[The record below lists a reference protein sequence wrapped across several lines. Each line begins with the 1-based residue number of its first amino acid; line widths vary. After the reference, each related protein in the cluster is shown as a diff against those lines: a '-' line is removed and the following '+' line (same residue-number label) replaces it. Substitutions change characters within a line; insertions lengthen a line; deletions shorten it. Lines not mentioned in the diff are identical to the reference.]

1 MKLGKLAA
9 WVLFYAFDARN
20 GAAFAQRVERWGY
33 DAIWIPE
40 AHGRDP
46 LIGASW
52 ILANTTMLK
61 VAIGVANIYARDS
74 LATVNAQYALA
85 EQSADRFLLGVGVSH
100 IPLVEGLR
108 GHKYEK
114 PIAAMTAYL
123 ESMKNATYGGRRLP
137 KHQKPSLR
145 PSARGCSRWLQ
156 SMQTELIPITSR
168 LCIRRKPAGFWGPIS
183 CYARSKRCYLRRIPS
198 RRAASGVG
206 FSNRI

>member
-61 VAIGVANIYARDS
+61 VATGVANIYARDS

-85 EQSADRFLLGVGVSH
+85 EQSEDVFCLELEYRTSLLLKDFAVIS
-100 IPLVEGLR
+100 
-108 GHKYEK
+108 
-114 PIAAMTAYL
+114 T
-123 ESMKNATYGGRRLP
+123 KNR
-137 KHQKPSLR
+137 SLR
-145 PSARGCSRWLQ
+145 VSA
-156 SMQTELIPITSR
+156 I
-168 LCIRRKPAGFWGPIS
+168 
-183 CYARSKRCYLRRIPS
+183 
-198 RRAASGVG
+198 
-206 FSNRI
+206 

>member
-108 GHKYEK
+108 GHKFEK
-114 PIAAMTAYL
+114 PIAACKRNIEMTPL
-123 ESMKNATYGGRRLP
+123 CKIEVTLP
-137 KHQKPSLR
+137 RVPGS
-145 PSARGCSRWLQ
+145 RG
-156 SMQTELIPITSR
+156 
-168 LCIRRKPAGFWGPIS
+168 
-183 CYARSKRCYLRRIPS
+183 LRRGGVVDEQAGVQPS
-198 RRAASGVG
+198 
-206 FSNRI
+206 